1 MMNEKI
7 SADKNLTA
15 QEKNKKETPELNEG
29 VKRLTAYLEITAQTM
44 RREGI
49 PVKDDCR
56 VDIDA
61 FTDLHSAKDLT
72 LEKQRLLKIQKELTG
87 KDAYQENFGEKLE
100 MLKTAVFNKFLGQK
114 FIVARTNLADD
125 IDRGV
130 DNIILE
136 KQTGNVVCAFDEV
149 ADIVGKTYQD
159 KTAKILGK
167 NVESAGASLKYGLG
181 IDKKTKKVIPQ
192 GVQNIPIFYLALP
205 GQYVKNAIQQFEPN
219 VNSEQESKLLL
230 YFLSS
235 LQTQIKALDLRMLSV
250 HPEVRAKIEKFD
262 TALKNLIKEGV
273 GQNGQKK

>member
-1 MMNEKI
+1 MMNEKF
-7 SADKNLTA
+7 SADKNLA
-15 QEKNKKETPELNEG
+15 APEKNKKEIPELNEG
-29 VKRLTAYLEITAQTM
+29 MKKLTAYLETM
-44 RREGI
+44 AESMRGEGI
-49 PVKDDCR
+49 PVKNDCR
-56 VDIDA
+56 VDMDA
-61 FTDLHSAKDLT
+61 FKDLHSPQDLAA
-72 LEKQRLLKIQKELTG
+72 EKQRLLKIQKELAE
-87 KDAYQENFGEKLE
+87 KDDYQENFGEKLE

-192 GVQNIPIFYLALP
+192 SVQNIPIFYLALP
-205 GQYVKNAIQQFEPN
+205 GQYVKNAIQQFKPE
-219 VNSEQESKLLL
+219 VKSEQESKLLL

-250 HPEVRAKIEKFD
+250 HPEVRTKIEKFD
-262 TALKNLIKEGV
+262 LALKILAKEG
-273 GQNGQKK
+273 GGQKN

>member
-1 MMNEKI
+1 MMNEKF
-7 SADKNLTA
+7 SADKNLA
-15 QEKNKKETPELNEG
+15 APEKNKKEIPELNEG
-29 VKRLTAYLEITAQTM
+29 MKKLTAYLETM
-44 RREGI
+44 AESMRGEGI
-49 PVKDDCR
+49 PVKNDCR
-56 VDIDA
+56 VDMDA
-61 FTDLHSAKDLT
+61 FKDLHSPQDLAA
-72 LEKQRLLKIQKELTG
+72 EKQRLLKIQKELAE
-87 KDAYQENFGEKLE
+87 KDDYQENFGEKLE

-181 IDKKTKKVIPQ
+181 IDKKTKKVLPQ
-192 GVQNIPIFYLALP
+192 SVQNIPIFYLALP

-219 VNSEQESKLLL
+219 VKSEQESKLLL

-250 HPEVRAKIEKFD
+250 HPEVRTKIEKFD
-262 TALKNLIKEGV
+262 LALKILAKEG
-273 GQNGQKK
+273 GGQKN

>member
-1 MMNEKI
+1 MINEKF
-7 SADKNLTA
+7 SADKNLA
-15 QEKNKKETPELNEG
+15 APEKNKKETPELNEG
-29 VKRLTAYLEITAQTM
+29 MKKLTAYLETM
-44 RREGI
+44 AESMRDEGI
-49 PVKDDCR
+49 PIKNDCR

-61 FTDLHSAKDLT
+61 FKNLHSPQDLAV
-72 LEKQRLLKIQKELTG
+72 EKQRLLKIRKELAE

-136 KQTGNVVCAFDEV
+136 RQTGNVVCAFDEV

-192 GVQNIPIFYLALP
+192 SVQNIPIFYLALP
-205 GQYVKNAIQQFEPN
+205 GQYVKNAIQQFKPE
-219 VNSEQESKLLL
+219 VKSEQESKLLL

-250 HPEVRAKIEKFD
+250 HPEVRTKIEKFD
-262 TALKNLIKEGV
+262 LALKVLAKEG
-273 GQNGQKK
+273 NGQKN

>member
-1 MMNEKI
+1 MNEKF
-7 SADKNLTA
+7 SADKNLA
-15 QEKNKKETPELNEG
+15 APEKNKKEIPELNEG
-29 VKRLTAYLEITAQTM
+29 MKKLTAYLETM
-44 RREGI
+44 AESMRGEGI
-49 PVKDDCR
+49 PVKNDCR
-56 VDIDA
+56 VDMDA
-61 FTDLHSAKDLT
+61 FKDLHSPQDLAA
-72 LEKQRLLKIQKELTG
+72 EKQRLLKIQKELAE
-87 KDAYQENFGEKLE
+87 KDDYQENFGEKLE

-181 IDKKTKKVIPQ
+181 IDKKTKKVLPQ
-192 GVQNIPIFYLALP
+192 SVQNIPIFYLALP

-219 VNSEQESKLLL
+219 VKSEQESKLLL

-250 HPEVRAKIEKFD
+250 HPEVRTKIEKFD
-262 TALKNLIKEGV
+262 LALKILAKEG
-273 GQNGQKK
+273 GGQKN